1 VVIERGLL
9 QIVAAGGIG
18 HLDGPGVRIGDDTG
32 FTPPG
37 PAKET
42 RPMLSLDAV
51 QTLALA
57 GLALFLGYALCR
69 LIPVLGRYNLPPPV
83 VGGLVF
89 ALAAWAAH
97 SRDTTL
103 FTLDTSLQSPL
114 MIAFFTTIGINASLW
129 LLKISGRQV
138 LVFLLLASGFAIV
151 QNLLGIAVAMGFG
164 LHPLFGVLAGSTTLT
179 GGPAT
184 GLAFAPLFEQAGVTG
199 AESIAVASA
208 MAGIVCGGLIGGPVA
223 TILIRKYGLR
233 STHPEDHRAPP
244 EERSVDVATESQ
256 REHAALKSIVVL
268 LVAMWLGAWVSK
280 WISATGVTLPAYVG
294 AMLVGAAVRNIDDR
308 TGWIRLS
315 VPTTDLIGN
324 VCLALFLAVALMNL
338 KLWELAGLA
347 LPLLVNLGLQA
358 ALVSVFCL
366 VVLRAMGRD
375 YDAAVMS
382 GGFIGFMLGT
392 TANAMAVMRTLVE
405 RYGIAP
411 RAFLVAPLVG
421 AFFIDFSNALIITG
435 FINWLD

>member
-1 VVIERGLL
+1 ML
-9 QIVAAGGIG
+9 Q
-18 HLDGPGVRIGDDTG
+18 
-32 FTPPG
+32 
-37 PAKET
+37 
-42 RPMLSLDAV
+42 LDAV

-57 GLALFLGYALCR
+57 GLALFLGYGLCR
-69 LIPVLGRYNLPPPV
+69 VVPFLARYNLPPPV

-97 SRDTTL
+97 GRGTTL
-103 FTLDTSLQSPL
+103 FSLDTALQGPL
-114 MIAFFTTIGINASLW
+114 MVAFFTTIGINASLW

-184 GLAFAPLFEQAGVTG
+184 GLAFAPLFEQAGVAG

-223 TILIRKYGLR
+223 TVLIRRYQLR

-268 LVAMWLGAWVSK
+268 LVAMWLGASVSS

-315 VPTTDLIGN
+315 VPTTDLVGN
-324 VCLALFLAVALMNL
+324 VCLALFLSVALMNL

-358 ALVSVFCL
+358 LLVSVFCL
-366 VVLRAMGRD
+366 LVLRAMGRD

-405 RYGIAP
+405 RYGAAP

-421 AFFIDFSNALIITG
+421 AFFIDFTNALIITG
-435 FINWLD
+435 FINFWH